1 MAVKNLKAK
10 ITNGNEI
17 TTSFTISRS
26 DYEIRIYLHDDFYSV
41 TGVRHGTKK
50 TYFSKD
56 NRIKDFNNFY
66 DLAKF
71 INKRIVRDNND
82 EVINI
87 VALAINKANIINDD
101 TLNLFVRNLSTKIN
115 IYELSAKIV
124 VIEKPN
130 QGNDNIPPSVYP
142 RSGSVA
148 GATFNGITPGDTMFG
163 METLFI
169 HQATPTPEPVV
180 LTKREKLSIILTDIE
195 TIEILLNKVK
205 DSARRLQ
212 AEIEE
217 EINDK

>member
-17 TTSFTISRS
+17 TTNFTISRS
-26 DYEIRIYLHDDFYSV
+26 DYEIRIYLHEDFYSI
-41 TGVRHGTKK
+41 TGVRHGTKN

-56 NRIKDFNNFY
+56 NKIKDFNNFY

-71 INKRIVRDNND
+71 INKRVVRDNND

-115 IYELSAKIV
+115 IHELSAKIV

-142 RSGSVA
+142 RSGSMV
-148 GATFNGITPGDTMFG
+148 GAMFG
-163 METLFI
+163 MGTTFT
-169 HQATPTPEPVV
+169 HQAIPTPGSVV

-195 TIEILLNKVK
+195 TIEILLKKVK

-217 EINDK
+217 ESK

>member
-10 ITNGNEI
+10 ITNENEL
-17 TTSFTISRS
+17 TVNFTISRS
-26 DYEIRIYLHDDFYSV
+26 DYEIRIYLHEDFYSI
-41 TGVRHGTKK
+41 TGVRHGTKR

-56 NRIKDFNNFY
+56 NKIKDFNNFY

-115 IYELSAKIV
+115 IHELSAKIV
-124 VIEKPN
+124 VIEKSN

-142 RSGSVA
+142 RSGSVV
-148 GATFNGITPGDTMFG
+148 GATFSGITPGGAMLGTGTF
-163 METLFI
+163 FKQ
-169 HQATPTPEPVV
+169 QAIPTPEPV
-180 LTKREKLSIILTDIE
+180 LTKSQKLSIILTDIE
-195 TIEILLNKVK
+195 TIEVLLNKVK
-205 DSARRLQ
+205 ESARRLQ
-212 AEIEE
+212 AEIMEE
-217 EINDK
+217 SK